1 MPLYWRVSAP
11 SSISQSYFL
20 WQTKFLLL
28 RSCPNQ
34 PLSLCDPPKWFKW
47 HIRALGRVCL
57 TSFSW
62 ILLTYSNT
70 YFVRVFLLP
79 DYVPMSCSFGL
90 SVSISSQP
98 LSVFLKLP
106 RLPSKFSVINSPWKD
121 KAEPHGALR
130 PSAKSQTLRGGSH
143 TVSWTVAG
151 ALSHGT
157 LARINENRTP
167 RGNPGLTRLLCTPSF
182 ERS

>member
-1 MPLYWRVSAP
+1 MPPYWRVSAP
-11 SSISQSYFL
+11 SSISQSCFL

-57 TSFSW
+57 TYFSW

-143 TVSWTVAG
+143 TMFWTVAG